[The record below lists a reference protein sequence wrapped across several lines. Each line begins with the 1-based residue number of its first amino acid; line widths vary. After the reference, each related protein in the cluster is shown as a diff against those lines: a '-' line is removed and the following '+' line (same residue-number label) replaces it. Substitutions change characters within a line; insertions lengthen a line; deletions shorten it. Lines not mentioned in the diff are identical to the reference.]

1 MGRTM
6 EGRKTIAVA
15 FSLITTSAA
24 IRTEAD
30 SISAGAPG
38 LSLWFGPWIGREVD
52 LVFLPW
58 GG

>member
-1 MGRTM
+1 M
-6 EGRKTIAVA
+6 EGRETIAVA